1 MIVHIST
8 SALIL
13 LVIGHLIA
21 ICGGVM
27 VTVKEYRAEA
37 RPHIMAMAVYVVFL
51 SCLSILA
58 MVPIFDYM
66 AWSPTLH
73 TAAEVMRNAASVFF
87 LIGLGHILA
96 GRTPSKK
103 VH

>member
-1 MIVHIST
+1 MVVHIST

-13 LVIGHLIA
+13 LVFGHLIA
-21 ICGGVM
+21 ICGGVV
-27 VTVKEYRAEA
+27 VTAREYRAEG
-37 RPHIMAMAVYVVFL
+37 RPHIMAMAVYVAFL

-58 MVPIFDYM
+58 LVPVFDYT
-66 AWSPTLH
+66 AWSPTLR

-87 LIGLGHILA
+87 LVGLGHILA